1 MIVSM
6 IRQFGLRLRA
16 DPEEIPFQYSSNI
29 QMQFIKD
36 ENYNDYTVV
45 GYYIPP
51 GQHEAKLLSINDDGT
66 FTLGPDC
73 FKNRGTLSFSFNLI
87 NSQEEVHLGSIDF
100 EVRYSFGD
108 GDTILPEPEEV
119 WISLVTQV
127 AKDAIKEDVEL
138 VKQKAN
144 EALQSTSLANDKANE
159 AQEYAND
166 ANQSAN
172 SANLSASSAL
182 TAKND
187 AIAASNSA
195 IQAKQDAEQ
204 SANNAKNS
212 ANIALENAQKSTE
225 AIETV
230 TQIKTE
236 IENKAN
242 DFDANYQEKLK
253 SFNDNATSK
262 QNAFDNSVQTANTNF
277 DNKVTQANSDLD
289 AKVQEANTIIDEKV
303 KTATEQ
309 AQKAKD
315 EADRA
320 TQATEG
326 KLDKNLGADNAN
338 KLLGTDNEGNIVV
351 KDEIKQTAANVS
363 YGDNSNVEVALN
375 DINEKLGDLMYTP
388 ISITSFT
395 NNKNT
400 VEMGSTITDV
410 TLNWNYNK
418 TPKTLSLD
426 GSTLDVSLKTKTL
439 TGQSIK
445 TNKTFTLKATD
456 ERDAVATKTTTI
468 TFLNGAYYGI
478 GDDLQISG
486 ITNQFILGLTKT
498 LQSSKAKTF
507 TVNAGVGK
515 HIYYI
520 IPTRYGTPVFKVGG
534 FEGGFEK
541 LGTVNFT
548 NASGY
553 AENYDV
559 YKSGNANLG
568 NTTVVVS

>member
-1 MIVSM
+1 MIVST
-6 IRQFGLRLRA
+6 IKQFGFRLRA
-16 DPEEIPFQYSSNI
+16 DPEEIPFQYSANI
-29 QMQFIKD
+29 QMKFEKD
-36 ENYNDYTVV
+36 ENYSDYTVI

-51 GQHEAKLLSINDDGT
+51 GESEAKLLNINDDGT

-73 FKNRGTLSFSFNLI
+73 FKNRGTLSFSFNLV
-87 NSQEEVHLGSIDF
+87 NSIEEVHLGSIDF
-100 EVRYSFGD
+100 DVRHAFGD
-108 GDTILPEPEEV
+108 SSAILPEPEEV
-119 WISLVTQV
+119 WISVVTKV
-127 AKDAIKEDVEL
+127 AKDAIKEDVTL
-138 VKQKAN
+138 VQQKAKEASQSALTASEKAN
-144 EALQSTSLANDKANE
+144 EAL
-159 AQEYAND
+159 EYANN
-166 ANQSAN
+166 AKE
-172 SANLSASSAL
+172 ASNNATIAAGQAI

-187 AIAASNSA
+187 AIAASNEALGFSNIA
-195 IQAKQDAEQ
+195 SQ
-204 SANNAKNS
+204 SANEAKNS
-212 ANIALENAQKSTE
+212 ADEALENANKSTE

-242 DFDANYQEKLK
+242 DFDTNYQEKLK

-289 AKVQEANTIIDEKV
+289 AKVQEATKQAEK
-303 KTATEQ
+303 ATE
-309 AQKAKD
+309 
-315 EADRA
+315 EANRA
-320 TQATEG
+320 TQATDG
-326 KLDKNLGADNAN
+326 KLDKNLGAESAN
-338 KLLGTDNEGNIVV
+338 KLLGTDEAGNIVV
-351 KDEIKQTAANVS
+351 KEEIKQTAANVS
-363 YGDNSNVEVALN
+363 YGDNSNVEVALD
-375 DINEKLGDLMYTP
+375 DINKKLGDLMYTP

-426 GSTLDVSLKTKTL
+426 GSTLAVSLKTKTL

-445 TNKTFTLKATD
+445 ANKTFTLKATD
-456 ERDAVATKTTTI
+456 ERDAVSTKTTAI
-468 TFLNGAYYGI
+468 TFLNGVYYGI

-498 LQSSKAKTF
+498 LQSSRAKTF

>member
-1 MIVSM
+1 MIVST
-6 IRQFGLRLRA
+6 IKQFGLRLRA
-16 DPEEIPFQYSSNI
+16 DPEEIPFQHSSNI

-51 GQHEAKLLSINDDGT
+51 GESEAKLLNINDDGI

-73 FKNRGTLSFSFNLI
+73 FKNRGTLSFSFNLV
-87 NSQEEVHLGSIDF
+87 NSIEEVHLGSIDF
-100 EVRYSFGD
+100 DVRHAFGD
-108 GDTILPEPEEV
+108 SSAILPEPEEV
-119 WISLVTQV
+119 WISVVTKV
-127 AKDAIKEDVEL
+127 AEDAIKEDVEL
-138 VKQKAN
+138 VKQKAK
-144 EALQSTSLANDKANE
+144 EASQSASLANDKASE
-159 AQEYAND
+159 AEEYANN
-166 ANQSAN
+166 ANQSAG
-172 SANLSASSAL
+172 SASLSASSAL

-204 SANNAKNS
+204 SAKNAKNS
-212 ANIALENAQKSTE
+212 ANTALENAQKSTE

-242 DFDANYQEKLK
+242 DFDTNYQEKLK

-289 AKVQEANTIIDEKV
+289 AKVQEATQQAEK
-303 KTATEQ
+303 ATE
-309 AQKAKD
+309 
-315 EADRA
+315 EANRA
-320 TQATEG
+320 EQATAG
-326 KLDKNLGADNAN
+326 KLDKNLGAESAN
-338 KLLGTDNEGNIVV
+338 KLLGTDEAGNIVV
-351 KDEIKQTAANVS
+351 KEEIEQTAENVS
-363 YGDNSNVEVALN
+363 YGDNSNVDVALD
-375 DINEKLGDLMYTP
+375 DIYAKLGDLMYVP

-400 VEMGSTITDV
+400 QEMGSTVTDV
-410 TLNWNYNK
+410 VLNWNYNK
-418 TPKTLSLD
+418 TPKTLMLD
-426 GSTLDVSLKTKTL
+426 SESLDVSLKTKTL
-439 TGQSIK
+439 SGQSIK

-456 ERDAVATKTTTI
+456 ERDAVATKTTAI
-468 TFLNGAYYGI
+468 TFLNGVYYGI
-478 GDDLQISG
+478 GDNLQIGS
-486 ITNQFILGLTKT
+486 ITNEFILGLTKT
-498 LQSSKAKTF
+498 LQSTKTKTF
-507 TVNAGVGK
+507 TVNAGAGK

-520 IPTRYGTPVFKVGG
+520 IPSRYGTPVFKVGG
-534 FEGGFEK
+534 FEGGFGK

-559 YKSGNANLG
+559 YKSSNAGLG